1 MGNTSPRHRAVHDE
15 QKQERRQAILD
26 AAWRLF
32 QTTRY
37 EALTMVDIAQALGLA
52 KGTVFLYFKTKESL
66 FLTLV
71 EQQLTVFFAEVNA
84 RLEAL
89 AHPCTIPE
97 VAGVLCQLLEARPG
111 LTRLLAILHTM
122 LEQNIDLDAA
132 LAFKYFLLEHFE
144 YTGALLEQC
153 LPFLQPGKGA
163 SLLLQSHALVI
174 GLWHLSDPAPI
185 VQQALQQPTLRM
197 FEVHF
202 APEFSTALQALMYG
216 LERIASTA
224 IQEEDKQSS

>member
-1 MGNTSPRHRAVHDE
+1 MGNILPKHRAVHDE

-37 EALTMVDIAQALGLA
+37 EALTMVDIAQALGLV

-71 EQQLTVFFAEVNA
+71 EQQLAFWFAEVNA
-84 RLEAL
+84 QLEAL
-89 AHPCTIPE
+89 SHPCTIPE
-97 VAGVLCQLLEARPG
+97 VADVLCQSLEARPG
-111 LTRLLAILHTM
+111 LTRLLAILHTI
-122 LEQNIDLDAA
+122 LEQNIDLDSA
-132 LAFKYFLLEHFE
+132 LAFKYFLLKHFE
-144 YTGALLEQC
+144 YTGALLERC
-153 LPFLQPGKGA
+153 LPFLSAGKGA

-185 VQQALQQPTLRM
+185 VQQALQKPELRM
-197 FEVHF
+197 FELHF
-202 APEFSTALQALMYG
+202 APEFSTALQALLYG
-216 LERIASTA
+216 LERTA
-224 IQEEDKQSS
+224 IQLEEQ